1 MAPRGFARERVL
13 EAAQGLFAEHG
24 VSGTSL
30 QMIADRL
37 GVRKSAV
44 YYQFPCKDD
53 IVVAVFRPV
62 FEDITRVVAIAEAIG
77 SREVQ
82 REATISGIIELAVR
96 HRRTTVLVHTDPAV
110 VGIVEAIGDFR
121 DASRRLQTI
130 LAGPEPDPSTLIAIA
145 VLVPGLL
152 GAAADPTVSDIPNEE
167 LHRMLLDC
175 SRRLFAAQAP
185 ADQEADGSKT
195 STPT

>member
-1 MAPRGFARERVL
+1 MTKAMAPRGFARDRVL
-13 EAAQGLFAEHG
+13 AAAQLLFAEHG
-24 VSGTSL
+24 VGATSL

-37 GVRKSAV
+37 RVNKSAV
-44 YYQFPCKDD
+44 YYQFPSKDD

-62 FEDITRVVAIAEAIG
+62 FEDIARVVNIAEAIS

-96 HRRTTVLVHTDPAV
+96 HRRTTALVHTDPAV
-110 VGIVEAIGDFR
+110 VGVVEAVGEFR

-130 LAGPEPDPSTLIAIA
+130 LAGPAPDPATLIAIA
-145 VLVPGLL
+145 VLVPGIL
-152 GAAADPTVSDIPNEE
+152 GAAADPTVADIPNDE

-175 SRRLFAAQAP
+175 ARRLFAA
-185 ADQEADGSKT
+185 
-195 STPT
+195 

>member
-1 MAPRGFARERVL
+1 M

-44 YYQFPCKDD
+44 YYQFPCKDA

-62 FEDITRVVAIAEAIG
+62 FDDIARVVAIAEAIG

-96 HRRTTVLVHTDPAV
+96 HRRTTALVHTDPAV
-110 VGIVEAIGDFR
+110 VGIVEAVGDFR

-130 LAGPEPDPSTLIAIA
+130 LAGPEPDAATLIAIA
-145 VLVPGLL
+145 VLVPGIL
-152 GAAADPTVSDIPNEE
+152 GAAADPTVSDIPNEK

-175 SRRLFAAQAP
+175 SRRLFGAP
-185 ADQEADGSKT
+185 NYGDQEVAGSKT